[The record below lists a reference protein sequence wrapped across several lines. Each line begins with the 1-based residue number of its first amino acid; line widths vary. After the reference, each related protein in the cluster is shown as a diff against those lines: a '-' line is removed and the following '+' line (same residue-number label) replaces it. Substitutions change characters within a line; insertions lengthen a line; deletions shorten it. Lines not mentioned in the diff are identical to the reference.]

1 MTNLNKSR
9 GSMIRVIGLE
19 KEEQIDKILPYQKKK
34 TDNIFNKPLLQC
46 KRESEEKI
54 PKEKSDEKLLMSFV
68 DLNVK
73 YLLSDYLNDMKNESS
88 SDERLK
94 SQIESV
100 QSTIVASEFNLNS
113 IRQSIIEN
121 EEKSNLDERSKNSF
135 VSLKEFKKKE
145 NNKRK
150 SAFMNN
156 SMLNKIKENNLSI
169 SIISPKQNIQESIIS
184 LASANNEQKKVIEKG
199 LIKDF
204 SPINCLNKKKT
215 SHDKLLVKRIHSN
228 IGLNN
233 KNKYLDIKPEMR
245 SRRKTMGFFE
255 ESKLQNFQK
264 NNVSLIIPDS
274 ENKDVNDV
282 RNIFDINEK
291 Q

>member
-9 GSMIRVIGLE
+9 GSMIRVIGVE

-100 QSTIVASEFNLNS
+100 QSTIIASEFNLNS

-156 SMLNKIKENNLSI
+156 SMLNKIKENNL
-169 SIISPKQNIQESIIS
+169 
-184 LASANNEQKKVIEKG
+184 
-199 LIKDF
+199 
-204 SPINCLNKKKT
+204 
-215 SHDKLLVKRIHSN
+215 
-228 IGLNN
+228 
-233 KNKYLDIKPEMR
+233 
-245 SRRKTMGFFE
+245 
-255 ESKLQNFQK
+255 
-264 NNVSLIIPDS
+264 
-274 ENKDVNDV
+274 
-282 RNIFDINEK
+282 
-291 Q
+291 